1 MIVVWRV
8 TEVCNL
14 ACAFCAYDR
23 RLRRV
28 RRSADP
34 QAIRAFGAVLA
45 DYQQSSGDPML
56 VSWLGGEPLRW
67 APLTELTRHF
77 RDELGLHLS
86 TTTNGTTL
94 AERGMREHLLAYYR
108 ELTVSV
114 DAIGI
119 AHNQLRG
126 WSGGFG
132 AIRAGVKALVAE
144 RGASALKLR
153 ANVVLMRDTI
163 GGFPALCDELAR
175 WGIDEI
181 TFNQLG
187 GRDRP
192 EFYPANRLL
201 PAQIDALRA
210 ELPELAS
217 RLASGGVRL
226 AGGDAYLE
234 RFAATAR
241 GEAWA
246 VENCRAGERFLF
258 IDERGLA
265 APCSFTSDEYG
276 IPIAAIASA
285 DAIRSLPAEF
295 ARQRL
300 KQRPGACRDCHS
312 TQVFAKF
319 AA

>member
-14 ACAFCAYDR
+14 ACPFCAYDR
-23 RLRRV
+23 RARRI
-28 RRSADP
+28 RNSADP

-45 DYQQSSGDPML
+45 EYQQASGDPVL

-67 APLTELTRHF
+67 APLADLTRHF
-77 RDELGLHLS
+77 RDDLALHLS

-94 AERGMREHLLAYYR
+94 HERSVRKHVLDYYR

-114 DAIGI
+114 DAIGDT
-119 AHNQLRG
+119 HDRLRG
-126 WSGGFG
+126 WPGGFE
-132 AIRAGVKALVAE
+132 AIRDGVKALVTE
-144 RGASALKLR
+144 RGTNALKLR
-153 ANVVLMRDTI
+153 ANVVLMRETI
-163 GGFPALCDELAR
+163 GGFSALCEELAG

-210 ELPELAS
+210 QLPQLAS
-217 RLASGGVRL
+217 RLADRGVRL
-226 AGGDAYLE
+226 AGGDAYLD

-241 GEAWA
+241 SEARA

-265 APCSFTSDEYG
+265 APCSFTSDECG
-276 IPIAAIASA
+276 IPIAGITSA

-295 ARQRL
+295 ARRRL
-300 KQRPGACRDCHS
+300 PHRPSACRDCHS

>member
-23 RLRRV
+23 RVHRT
-28 RRSADP
+28 RRSADAK
-34 QAIRAFGAVLA
+34 AIRAFGAVLA
-45 DYQQSSGDPML
+45 KYQRASGDPVL

-67 APLTELTRHF
+67 APLAELTRHF
-77 RDELGLHLS
+77 HDDLGLHLS

-94 AERGMREHLLAYYR
+94 QERETRRHLLDYYR

-114 DAIGI
+114 DAIGGT
-119 AHNQLRG
+119 HDRLRG
-126 WSGGFG
+126 WPGGFG
-132 AIRAGVKALVAE
+132 AIRAGVKALAAE
-144 RGASALKLR
+144 RGTSALKLR
-153 ANVVLMRDTI
+153 ANVVLMRETI
-163 GGFPALCDELAR
+163 GEFPALCDELAG

-201 PAQIDALRA
+201 PVQIGALRDV
-210 ELPELAS
+210 LPGLAS
-217 RLASGGVRL
+217 RLACRRVKL
-226 AGGDAYLE
+226 AGGDAYLD

-241 GEAWA
+241 GEAWP
-246 VENCRAGERFLF
+246 VEDCRGGERFLF
-258 IDERGLA
+258 VDERGLA

-276 IPIAAIASA
+276 IPIDEITSGN
-285 DAIRSLPAEF
+285 AIRSLPAEF
-295 ARQRL
+295 ARRRMIS
-300 KQRPGACRDCHS
+300 RPAACRDCHS